1 MAFINQS
8 LSEGL
13 LDGGLGCCADYAGAA
28 LITLAV
34 VIGTYVKEGVLVVVV
49 PLYDAVQDMV
59 VGYGRGGIGLMIGRT
74 ELCQYPA
81 A

>member
-1 MAFINQS
+1 MLVLPAGFELLGHASAALAETGIAQVAFINQS

-34 VIGTYVKEGVLVVVV
+34 VIGTYVKEGV
-49 PLYDAVQDMV
+49 PM
-59 VGYGRGGIGLMIGRT
+59 
-74 ELCQYPA
+74 LCSSKSNREG
-81 A
+81 